1 MLGSSC
7 VFLARTIT
15 RERGDKFIMFPGAS
29 SFSTITAPVAWNF
42 QRDVFSFLQIANFE
56 MVEGATGGVSKA
68 SWVVPWQQRLERM
81 KMGVMVRGLR
91 VGGEPGLGES
101 GVRAEAAESGAAR
114 HGRLWESLL
123 VSALGARLVVTPHS
137 REPVQQSGVHFFRCP
152 MKGGWGFLMSIS
164 CSQSCKEA
172 TEAK

>member
-15 RERGDKFIMFPGAS
+15 REHGDMFIMFPGAS
-29 SFSTITAPVAWNF
+29 SFSTITDPAAWNF

-56 MVEGATGGVSKA
+56 VVEGATGGVSKA
-68 SWVVPWQQRLERM
+68 SWVVPWQQRLGRM
-81 KMGVMVRGLR
+81 KMGVMMRGLR

-101 GVRAEAAESGAAR
+101 GVRAEAAESGAGR

-123 VSALGARLVVTPHS
+123 VAALGARPVVTPHS
-137 REPVQQSGVHFFRCP
+137 REPVRRSGVHFFQ
-152 MKGGWGFLMSIS
+152 MSHEGRLGVLDVHILPS
-164 CSQSCKEA
+164 VP
-172 TEAK
+172 